1 LTGRRVRGCNSA
13 LFRSRSE
20 RSEAY
25 LSAVESAPQAHA
37 WFSGAE
43 AHSRGTWSRARPPRK
58 GARSIDRLIAS
69 PGKLPRSARLQ
80 RREHYQE
87 ALAAGAVQ
95 TRRYFRLYV
104 RPNDLP
110 HGRLGLIA
118 SSRVAPRAVD
128 RNRFK
133 RMARELFRGA
143 RERLGGLDVIVQLRR
158 CPERGATPA
167 ARTELARVLE
177 ELAARTRAGQ

>member
-1 LTGRRVRGCNSA
+1 MRR
-13 LFRSRSE
+13 
-20 RSEAY
+20 
-25 LSAVESAPQAHA
+25 
-37 WFSGAE
+37 
-43 AHSRGTWSRARPPRK
+43 
-58 GARSIDRLIAS
+58 
-69 PGKLPRSARLQ
+69 
-80 RREHYQE
+80 
-87 ALAAGAVQ
+87 
-95 TRRYFRLYV
+95 
-104 RPNDLP
+104 NDLP

-167 ARTELARVLE
+167 ARTELARLLD